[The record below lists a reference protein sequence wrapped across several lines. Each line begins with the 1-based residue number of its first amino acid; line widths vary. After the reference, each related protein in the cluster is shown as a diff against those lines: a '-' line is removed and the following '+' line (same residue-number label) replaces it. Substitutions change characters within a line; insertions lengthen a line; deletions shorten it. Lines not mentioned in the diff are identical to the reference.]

1 MILVTTKERIMQYL
15 DYKGISVANFLK
27 ETDIKRGFLDADK
40 LKSSVSDIHIT
51 KIIAKY
57 TDLDITWLLTG
68 NGSMLQ
74 NKTSM
79 LEASPV
85 TGNRKTKDAV
95 IELQR
100 IPVFNLEATMGLIP
114 IIDNVTDDE
123 KIIDYISLGM
133 LPSCDGAIS
142 ATGDS
147 MYPLLKAGDLV
158 AYKSVAVDRNSI
170 FFGEMYLLAIRIDET
185 TTMKTIKFIH
195 PSDLGEDYIK
205 IVSHNQHHAPKDV
218 HLNQIVAIGLVRASI
233 RLHN

>member
-1 MILVTTKERIMQYL
+1 MNKSLILNSIKKHYL
-15 DYKGISVANFLK
+15 INKDAEFARFLGIKPQTLASWHTRNTFDIELLYSKCVDIDAN
-27 ETDIKRGFLDADK
+27 
-40 LKSSVSDIHIT
+40 
-51 KIIAKY
+51 
-57 TDLDITWLLTG
+57 WLLSG
-68 NGSMLQ
+68 KGEMLKK
-74 NKTSM
+74 NDSM
-79 LEASPV
+79 LETLPV

-158 AYKSVAVDRNSI
+158 AYKSVAVERNSI